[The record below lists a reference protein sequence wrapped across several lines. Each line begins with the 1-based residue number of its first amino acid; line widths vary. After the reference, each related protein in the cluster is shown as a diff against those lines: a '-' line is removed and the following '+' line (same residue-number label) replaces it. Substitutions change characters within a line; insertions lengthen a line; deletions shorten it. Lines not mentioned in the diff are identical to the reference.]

1 MAQAVSP
8 SAQRAAA
15 RRRQRQRQTAKGRP
29 SKGASGI
36 RWDRVARTALLA
48 TLGIVLLLYISPVN
62 RWLTQRHV
70 AGQQQTDL
78 KNLQTQNEQ
87 LRSDIKTLHTPSAI
101 EIEARRLG
109 MIKRGERAYVVE
121 NPPKN

>member
-1 MAQAVSP
+1 MAQAVSA

-15 RRRQRQRQTAKGRP
+15 RRRQRQRQRQAQKPRKGP
-29 SKGASGI
+29 SGI

-62 RWLTQRHV
+62 RWITQRHV
-70 AGQQQTDL
+70 AAQQKTDL
-78 KNLQTQNEQ
+78 RNLESQNKQ
-87 LRSDIKTLHTPSAI
+87 LRTQIKTLHTPVAI
-101 EIEARRLG
+101 ELEARKLG

>member
-8 SAQRAAA
+8 SAQRAAS
-15 RRRQRQRQTAKGRP
+15 RRRQRQRQAAKRP
-29 SKGASGI
+29 SNKGASGI
-36 RWDRVARTALLA
+36 RWDRVARTALLV

-70 AGQQQTDL
+70 AAQQQTDL
-78 KNLQTQNEQ
+78 KNLEGQNRQ

-101 EIEARRLG
+101 EIEARKLG

-121 NPPKN
+121 NPPRN

>member
-15 RRRQRQRQTAKGRP
+15 RRRQRQRQAAKGRP
-29 SKGASGI
+29 SKGRSGI

-70 AGQQQTDL
+70 AAQQQTDL
-78 KNLQTQNEQ
+78 KSLEAQNKQ
-87 LRSDIKTLHTPSAI
+87 LKSQIKTLHTPSAL
-101 EIEARRLG
+101 EVEARKLG

-121 NPPKN
+121 NPPRN

>member
-15 RRRQRQRQTAKGRP
+15 RRRQRQRQTSARAKKGR
-29 SKGASGI
+29 SGI

-62 RWLTQRHV
+62 RWRTQRHV
-70 AGQQQTDL
+70 ATQQQTDL
-78 KNLQTQNEQ
+78 KNLEQQNRQ
-87 LRSDIKTLHTPSAI
+87 LRSDIKTLHQPSAI
-101 EIEARRLG
+101 EIEARKLG

-121 NPPKN
+121 NPPRN

>member
-15 RRRQRQRQTAKGRP
+15 RRRQRQRQSAKGKP
-29 SKGASGI
+29 SKGPAGI
-36 RWDRVARTALLA
+36 RWDRVARTALLV
-48 TLGIVLLLYISPVN
+48 TFGIVLLLYISPVN
-62 RWLTQRHV
+62 RWITQRHV
-70 AGQQQTDL
+70 AAQQQTDL
-78 KNLQTQNEQ
+78 KNLQAQNRQ
-87 LRSDIKTLHTPSAI
+87 LRSDIKTLHTPSAL
-101 EIEARRLG
+101 EVEARRLG

>member
-1 MAQAVSP
+1 VAQAVSP

-15 RRRQRQRQTAKGRP
+15 RRRQRQRQASKERP
-29 SKGASGI
+29 RAGAGI
-36 RWDRVARTALLA
+36 RWDRVARTALLV

-62 RWLTQRHV
+62 RWITQRHV
-70 AGQQQTDL
+70 AAQQQTDL
-78 KNLQTQNEQ
+78 KNLEAQNKQ
-87 LRSDIKTLHTPSAI
+87 LHSDIRTLHTPSAI